1 MDSYI
6 NLKILILIG
15 TVNSHASFTFRT
27 GMNSASA
34 TITTVWQANTWP
46 ASKNLKYKF
55 KMC

>member
-46 ASKNLKYKF
+46 ASKNLKYKY